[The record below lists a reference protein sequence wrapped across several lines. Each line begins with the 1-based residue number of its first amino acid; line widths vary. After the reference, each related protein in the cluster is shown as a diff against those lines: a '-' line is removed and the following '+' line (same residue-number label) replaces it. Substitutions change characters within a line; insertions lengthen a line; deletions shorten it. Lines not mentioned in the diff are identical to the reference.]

1 MHESNPHSPFLTD
14 SEKWY
19 SEPGVPCLTQGKNQA
34 QRNQPRAIRD
44 NPATPGQ
51 KKRLKKQE
59 EVTGMASTNR
69 KAYISYLHGRI
80 VGQ

>member
-14 SEKWY
+14 SKKWY
-19 SEPGVPCLTQGKNQA
+19 SEPGVPHT

-44 NPATPGQ
+44 NPATPAQ